1 MRLLSAMIAA
11 CGLLAVPNAAI
22 AQSDEW
28 FVGFH
33 PDYHAAM
40 VRDLDGIFVAV
51 YVAKEPSIYASPLLM
66 ETLAPACDTAQ
77 PVEMHGTQAIL
88 AFGRLPRS
96 DWQRYGT
103 LFRDFSTEVLSHARS
118 RMISRLGS
126 FIGST
131 TRILQQMHCSWRRGF
146 SRSRKALS
154 SGLIDAASHPNSGL
168 PSYWSTP
175 LTLPH
180 WRAAV

>member
-77 PVEMHGTQAIL
+77 PVEMHGTQAIM
-88 AFGRLPRS
+88 AFGPTAEERLAEV
-96 DWQRYGT
+96 
-103 LFRDFSTEVLSHARS
+103 RDVFQGFFDQSVESCPVADDFEARFFH
-118 RMISRLGS
+118 RFDDAYLA
-126 FIGST
+126 T
-131 TRILQQMHCSWRRGF
+131 D
-146 SRSRKALS
+146 ALLMEA
-154 SGLIDAASHPNSGL
+154 GIF
-168 PSYWSTP
+168 P
-175 LTLPH
+175 LEEG
-180 WRAAV
+180 VE

>member
-28 FVGFH
+28 FVGSH

-40 VRDLDGIFVAV
+40 VRDVDGIFVAV

-77 PVEMHGTQAIL
+77 PVEMHGTQAIM
-88 AFGRLPRS
+88 AFGPTAEERLAEVRDVVQGFFDRS
-96 DWQRYGT
+96 VESCPVAD
-103 LFRDFSTEVLSHARS
+103 DFEARFFH
-118 RMISRLGS
+118 RFDDAYLA
-126 FIGST
+126 T
-131 TRILQQMHCSWRRGF
+131 D
-146 SRSRKALS
+146 ALLMEA
-154 SGLIDAASHPNSGL
+154 GIF
-168 PSYWSTP
+168 P
-175 LTLPH
+175 LEEG
-180 WRAAV
+180 VE